1 MSLKNKS
8 VLVTGGAGFIGSH
21 LVDALIREEPEKIVV
36 VDNYF
41 LGDNSNLCEA
51 KKAYPTLKIYPQN
64 AKEFDRMKEII
75 NSESIDVVFNLAV
88 IPLPT
93 SLEKP
98 EWTFREN
105 IEIAMTMCEFA
116 RMDAFDTL
124 IHFSSSEVYGSC
136 VFDPMNEQHPLNGTT
151 TYAASK
157 AASDLLVLSYCRTF
171 GIDISIIRPF
181 NNFGPRQNQKSY
193 AGVIPLTINRIL
205 SGSNPVIYGDGKQ
218 TRDYLYV
225 TNTANAAIQ
234 IYNSSNT
241 RGNVLNIASGVEI
254 TIEKI
259 ITLIAKHLGYTDKII
274 YEPERLADVRRHIAS
289 ISLAE
294 NLIEFKPLVA
304 FEEGL
309 QNTIDWYRT
318 QYANR
323 SQLIH

>member
-21 LVDALIREEPEKIVV
+21 LVDALVPEEPASIVV

-41 LGDNSNLCEA
+41 LGNNDNLQAA
-51 KKAYPTLKIYPQN
+51 KEIYPTLKIYHQN
-64 AKEFDRMKEII
+64 AKEYDRMKEII
-75 NSESIDVVFNLAV
+75 DSESIDVVFNLAV

-105 IEIAMTMCEFA
+105 IEMAMTICELA
-116 RMDAFDTL
+116 RMDTFDTL
-124 IHFSSSEVYGSC
+124 IHFSSSEAYGSC
-136 VFDPMNEQHPLNGTT
+136 VFEPMNEQHPLNGTT

-157 AASDLLVLSYCRTF
+157 AASDLLVLSYYRTF
-171 GIDISIIRPF
+171 RIDTSIIRPF

-193 AGVIPLTINRIL
+193 AGVIPLTIKRIL
-205 SGSNPVIYGDGKQ
+205 SGGKPIIYGDGQQ

-225 TNTANAAIQ
+225 SDTAHAAIQ

-241 RGNVLNIASGVEI
+241 RGRVLNIASGKEI
-254 TIEKI
+254 TIERI
-259 ITLIAKHLGYTDKII
+259 ITMIAKHLGYTDKII
-274 YEPERLADVRRHIAS
+274 YEPERPGDVRRHLAS

-294 NLIEFKPLVA
+294 KLIGFKPNVG

-309 QNTIDWYRT
+309 QKTIDWYRSI
-318 QYANR
+318 N
-323 SQLIH
+323 